1 CRSLRPRRL
10 SPAAIRRD
18 SKVPLR
24 DGDYS
29 FHDSSIQGCRAGC
42 EAGSD
47 WDARRAEGCPNRE
60 FTARAAP
67 WARRI
72 SCFPAYQLLTNHA
85 DTAEFPSSSTTGFG
99 LCHRRGWGRSGPTL
113 QGHRLEHIEGF
124 AQGVVLRG
132 TRGRARLRLRDVVW
146 RGLAFA

>member
-1 CRSLRPRRL
+1 
-10 SPAAIRRD
+10 
-18 SKVPLR
+18 
-24 DGDYS
+24 
-29 FHDSSIQGCRAGC
+29 
-42 EAGSD
+42 
-47 WDARRAEGCPNRE
+47 RRAEGCPNRE

-132 TRGRARLRLRDVVW
+132 TRGRARLRWRDV
-146 RGLAFA
+146 GCGFAFAAQVVAQVALADSRKIVRLIGAQGEVREFDVGLDAGGLDGH